1 LFVKSFPPD
10 QFDFSLNHA
19 KFPQLAPFRQT
30 PTAISYQLI
39 ACLVIQHE
47 RDGAF
52 ARQLCSCFFAIGYS
66 FSSTALIPAILP

>member
-19 KFPQLAPFRQT
+19 KFLQLAPFRQT
-30 PTAISYQLI
+30 PTAISEQLI
-39 ACLVIQHE
+39 ACIVIQHE

-52 ARQLCSCFFAIGYS
+52 ARQLCSWFFVIG
-66 FSSTALIPAILP
+66 